1 MTIDQLLRAYRTEPF
16 RPFSISLTDGREFYV
31 PSREFLLIFP
41 APTRTFIVGD
51 KDGSH
56 SVIDLLLVSS
66 LDYHKKNGRPRAR
79 RRRPSR

>member
-1 MTIDQLLRAYRTEPF
+1 MTMDHLIKAYRTEPF

-66 LDYHKKNGRPRAR
+66 LDCLTKNGRAR
-79 RRRPSR
+79 RHRRRPNR